1 MAAFLFWLNQN
12 WFSFLQSLGI
22 VGGLWF
28 TAAAIRRD
36 TKARKA
42 SDLLKLLEQHR
53 ELWSDIHRRPELMRV
68 LSQELDL
75 VAQPISTAEEEF
87 INLVIVHFHTGW
99 MLSCSGST
107 NSLAALGKDVGSFFT
122 LPLPRKVWEETEH
135 KRDAA
140 FVRFVAKCMKL

>member
-53 ELWSDIHRRPELMRV
+53 ELWSDIHRRPELERV

-75 VAQPISTAEEEF
+75 VAQPISIAEEEF

-99 MLSCSGST
+99 MLSRSGST
-107 NSLAALGKDVGSFFT
+107 NSLAALGKDVVSFFS
-122 LPLPRKVWEETEH
+122 LPLPRKVWEKTEH